1 MGTDGIRRDIEQ
13 QHQQVLHPSSGEQV
27 AGAGGR
33 GRTALCCVIKEL
45 PQGRARGTESG
56 RRAEV

>member
-1 MGTDGIRRDIEQ
+1 MGTGGIRRDIEQ
-13 QHQQVLHPSSGEQV
+13 QQVLHPSSGEQV

-56 RRAEV
+56 RRAAV